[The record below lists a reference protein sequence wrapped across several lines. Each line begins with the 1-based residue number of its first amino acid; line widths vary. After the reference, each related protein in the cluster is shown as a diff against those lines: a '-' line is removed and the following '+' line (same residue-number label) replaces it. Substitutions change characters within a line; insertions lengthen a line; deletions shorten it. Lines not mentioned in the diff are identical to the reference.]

1 METDEEKP
9 DDTSNYNRGVKMTDE
24 KAIALNESIK
34 RSEEYRTYSQAL
46 QRVKANEELYAA
58 MNTFRRRNYELQCYN
73 DGINRYQ
80 EIHNLAM
87 EYEKVLRNPDVNAF
101 LMAEQVFSRKLQM
114 LFDSITDGL
123 ELDYEYMG

>member
-1 METDEEKP
+1 
-9 DDTSNYNRGVKMTDE
+9 MTDE
-24 KAIALNESIK
+24 KAMALNESIK
-34 RSEEYRTYSQAL
+34 RSEEYRTYSETL

-58 MNTFRRRNYELQCYN
+58 MNAFRRRNYELQCYN

-87 EYEKVLRNPDVNAF
+87 EYEKVLRHPDVNAF

-114 LFDSITDGL
+114 LFDSITEGL
-123 ELDYEYMG
+123 ELDYDYMG